1 MICKLCPRRCNSL
14 RTENENL
21 NGFCKMPLL
30 PKVALVSLH
39 FWEEPIISG
48 EKGSGTVFFSGCS
61 LECVYCQNF
70 EVSHTGLGKT
80 VTAERLAEIFKELE
94 AMGAHNINLVTPTHY
109 IFAIKEALQIYKP
122 QIPVVYNSSG
132 YDLVESLKEL
142 EGLVDIFLLDF
153 KYITPERAM
162 LYSRASDYPSI
173 AKAAIL
179 EAVRQ
184 CPEQVIENGIMKK
197 GVIIRHLLLPQATRE
212 AIAIFDWVR
221 ENANGAYFSLM
232 SQYLPYGE
240 AVDMPIINRKITK
253 REYEKVINYILTT
266 DYQNVFIQEMKSAD
280 IKYIPKFD
288 FSGV

>member
-212 AIAIFDWVR
+212 AISVFDWVR